1 MKNKSY
7 YHKSSIENHKLS
19 PETLMVGY
27 GFDPQLSEGSV
38 KPPVYLS
45 STFVFKNA
53 EQGKDFFDFASGRR
67 IAENNEAG
75 LVYSRFNNPNM
86 EIVEDRLAV
95 FEDTD
100 SALVFSSGMSAIATT
115 ILAYARPGDVMVH
128 SQPLYG
134 GTEVLFA
141 KVLSEFNIKCV
152 SFANGISEDAMSDA
166 IKKAQEIG
174 RVAIIYIETPSN
186 PMNTMVD
193 IELLKNLRNKFFAK
207 VEEKPL
213 IVCDNTL
220 LGPVYQKPLALGA
233 DISIYSLTKYA
244 GGHSD
249 LVAGAAVGLED
260 KIKKIRQLRGAMGTN
275 LDPHTAWML
284 SRSLETLTIRMRAAN
299 EGAIKVASFLKDHK
313 SVDKVFYPEFED
325 KNSDNHRIYK
335 KQCQAA
341 GSTFS
346 FNIKGGRAEAFKF
359 LNALKIFKLAVS
371 LGGTESL
378 VCHPATTVHSGVPE
392 EVRLRLGITEATIR
406 LSIGIENAD
415 DLIFDLNNA
424 LSKI

>member
-1 MKNKSY
+1 MKNKTY
-7 YHKSSIENHKLS
+7 YHKSSIENHKLA

-38 KPPVYLS
+38 KPPVYLT

-53 EQGKDFFDFASGRR
+53 EQGKDFFDYASGRR
-67 IAENNEAG
+67 VAENNDAG
-75 LVYSRFNNPNM
+75 LVYSRFNNPNT

-95 FEDTD
+95 FEDVD
-100 SALVFSSGMSAIATT
+100 NAIVFSSGMSAIATT
-115 ILAYARPGDVMVH
+115 ILACARPGDVLVH

-152 SFANGISEDAMSDA
+152 SFADGISENTMSDA

-174 RVAIIYIETPSN
+174 RVAMIYIETPSN

-193 IELLKNLRNKFFAK
+193 ITLLKNLRDKFFAK
-207 VEEKPL
+207 QEEKPL

-249 LVAGAAVGLED
+249 LVAGAAVGPEEKL
-260 KIKKIRQLRGAMGTN
+260 KKIRMLRGAMGTN

-284 SRSLETLTIRMRAAN
+284 SRSLETLMIRMRAAN
-299 EGAIKVASFLKDHK
+299 EGAIKVANFLKEHPL
-313 SVDKVFYPEFED
+313 VDKVFYPEFVD
-325 KNSDNHRIYK
+325 KNSEAYKLYK

-392 EVRLRLGITEATIR
+392 DVRLRLGITEATIR
-406 LSIGIENAD
+406 LSIGIEAAD
-415 DLIFDLNNA
+415 DLIFDIKNA

>member
-7 YHKSSIENHKLS
+7 YHKSSIENHKLA

-53 EQGKDFFDFASGRR
+53 EQGKDFFDYASGRR
-67 IAENNEAG
+67 VAENNDAG

-95 FEDTD
+95 FEDVD
-100 SALVFSSGMSAIATT
+100 NAIVFSSGMSAIATT
-115 ILAYARPGDVMVH
+115 ILAYARPGDVLVH

-134 GTEVLFA
+134 GTESLFA

-152 SFANGISEDAMSDA
+152 SFADGISENAMFEA

-174 RVAIIYIETPSN
+174 RVAMIYIETPSN

-193 IELLKNLRNKFFAK
+193 IALLKNLRDKFFSK
-207 VEEKPL
+207 QEEKPL

-249 LVAGAAVGLED
+249 LVAGAAVGAEEKL
-260 KIKKIRQLRGAMGTN
+260 KKIRMLRGAMGTN

-284 SRSLETLTIRMRAAN
+284 SRSLETLMIRMRAAN
-299 EGAIKVASFLKDHK
+299 EGAVKVANFLNQHK
-313 SVDKVFYPEFED
+313 LVDKVFYPEFAD
-325 KNSDNHRIYK
+325 KNSEAYKLYK

-392 EVRLRLGITEATIR
+392 DVRLRLGITEATIR
-406 LSIGIENAD
+406 LSIGIEAPE
-415 DLIFDLNNA
+415 DLIFDINNA
-424 LSKI
+424 LLKI